1 MVSHVNIPINI
12 YILYE
17 NACSFLLDFKY
28 DLMNDAL
35 EQLNKIKPEDFD
47 CSKYVIV
54 DINDWQ
60 EVFNASVACWMGEK
74 EVSRITLEKTISSI
88 NKIIH

>member
-12 YILYE
+12 YFLYE
-17 NACSFLLDFKY
+17 TACSFLLSGQYEF
-28 DLMNDAL
+28 MNDTL
-35 EQLNKIKPEDFD
+35 EKLNKTKPEDFD

-60 EVFNASVACWMGEK
+60 EVFNASVACWMGER
-74 EVSRITLEKTISSI
+74 ETSRITLEKTINSI

>member
-1 MVSHVNIPINI
+1 MISHVNIPINVYQI
-12 YILYE
+12 YE
-17 NACSFLLDFKY
+17 KACIFLLEGNYDF
-28 DLMNDAL
+28 MNSAL
-35 EQLNKIKPEDFD
+35 EELNKTKVESFD
-47 CSKYVIV
+47 YSKCVIV

>member
-1 MVSHVNIPINI
+1 MILHVNIPINI

-17 NACSFLLDFKY
+17 NACRFLINGEY
-28 DLMNDAL
+28 DLMNNTL
-35 EQLNKIKPEDFD
+35 EILNKTKPEDFD
-47 CSKYVIV
+47 CNKYVIV

-74 EVSRITLEKTISSI
+74 EVSRITLEKTISSVG
-88 NKIIH
+88 KIRH